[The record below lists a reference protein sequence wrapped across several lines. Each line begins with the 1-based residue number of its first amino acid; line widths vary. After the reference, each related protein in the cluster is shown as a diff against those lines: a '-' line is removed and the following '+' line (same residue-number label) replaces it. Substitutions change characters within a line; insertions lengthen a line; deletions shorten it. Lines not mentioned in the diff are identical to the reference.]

1 MDKISQLL
9 TRRVDKIYPSKKA
22 LEKVL
27 RSGKKLRLYQGFD
40 PSTPNLH
47 IGHLVGL
54 LKLKEFQNLGHEVI
68 FLIGDFTGMIG
79 DPTGKIEGARPQL
92 SHQQVLKNAKTYK
105 KQAGMIL
112 NFSGKNPVKIR
123 YNGEWLSKL
132 SAIKAFQLMRFL
144 TIPQI
149 IKRDMF
155 QKRIKSGKDLFA
167 SEIMYPFMQAY
178 DSLYMNVDLE
188 IGGSDQM
195 FNMLVGRDLMK
206 KVKRKEKF
214 VMTTKLLVDSQG
226 NKIGKTEGNAINIA
240 NPPEVLFAQIMNL
253 SDDCILPC
261 FELITEVPMNRVR
274 EVKKAIKTG
283 ENPMKYKK
291 ELAGEIVEMLYNKQ
305 VRAFALSHFEKV
317 VQKKQLPQKM
327 PTFPLKNL
335 TKNPINVIDLLMET
349 KLASSKSEAKRLIR
363 QGGVEI
369 NKKKILKYK
378 NIKVL
383 NGDILKVGKRRWMK
397 IRARD

>member
-79 DPTGKIEGARPQL
+79 DPTGKLKARKGL
-92 SHQQVLKNAKTYK
+92 TRKQVLANAETYK
-105 KQAGMIL
+105 KQAGMVL
-112 NFSGKNPVKIR
+112 SFSGKNPIKLKF
-123 YNGEWLSKL
+123 NSQWNAKL
-132 SAIKAFQLMRFL
+132 SFLEVLKLAKYLTVQQL
-144 TIPQI
+144 

-155 QKRIKSGKDLFA
+155 RQRLKKDQDIYLNEFL
-167 SEIMYPFMQAY
+167 YPLIQGY
-178 DSLYMNVDLE
+178 DSVAMDVDGE
-188 IGGSDQM
+188 VGGSDQL
-195 FNMLVGRDLMK
+195 FNMMVGRDLMHK
-206 KVKRKEKF
+206 LKRKEKF

-240 NPPEVLFAQIMNL
+240 NPPEVLFAQIMSL

-274 EVKKAIKTG
+274 EVKKALKAG

-305 VRAFALSHFEKV
+305 ARESALSHFEKV

-327 PTFPLKNL
+327 PTFSLKNL
-335 TKNPINVIDLLMET
+335 TKNPINVIDLLVKT

-369 NKKKILKYK
+369 NKKKILRYK
-378 NIKVL
+378 DIKIL
-383 NGDILKVGKRRWMK
+383 NGDILKVGKRRWVK
-397 IRARD
+397 IRG